1 MKPSL
6 ELLKDGLIVSCQ
18 APEESPLNRVEILA
32 AFALTAEQNGAAG
45 VRLNGAAC
53 IRGTRPLI
61 KVPILGLEKIEIPG
75 YEVYITPTL
84 ESARAVI
91 QSGCDLVALDAT
103 KRRRPAGQG
112 FSAILKNLRKEF
124 DVAIVADIANL
135 EEGLEAEQMGVDA
148 VATTLSGFTRDTRGH
163 TLPNYDLVCGLAR
176 RLKIPL
182 ICEGGISTT
191 HQVRRAFEEGAHA
204 VCVGRALTG
213 LDWLVQ
219 EYNAAT
225 PRMAQAPMKVES

>member
-18 APEESPLNRVEILA
+18 APDESPLNRVEILS

-53 IRGTRPLI
+53 IRGARPLI
-61 KVPILGLEKIEIPG
+61 KVPIIGLEKSEVPG

-84 ESARAVI
+84 EAARAVI
-91 QSGCDLVALDAT
+91 ASGCDLIAIDAT
-103 KRRRPAGQG
+103 KRRRPVGQG
-112 FSAILKNLRKEF
+112 LATIIKSLRKEF
-124 DVAIVADIANL
+124 DVGIVADIANI
-135 EEGLEAEQMGVDA
+135 EEGLEAEQMGIDA
-148 VATTLSGFTRDTRGH
+148 VATTLAGFTRDTRGH
-163 TLPNYDLVCGLAR
+163 ALPNYDLVCGLAR

-191 HQVRRAFEEGAHA
+191 HQVRRAFEEGAYA

-225 PRMAQAPMKVES
+225 PRMTQAPI

>member
-18 APEESPLNRVEILA
+18 APDESPLNRVEILS

-53 IRGTRPLI
+53 IRGARPLI
-61 KVPILGLEKIEIPG
+61 KVPIIGLEKSEVPG

-84 ESARAVI
+84 EAARAVI
-91 QSGCDLVALDAT
+91 ASGCDLIAIDAT
-103 KRRRPAGQG
+103 KRRRPVGQG
-112 FSAILKNLRKEF
+112 LATIIKSLRKEF
-124 DVAIVADIANL
+124 DVGIVADIANI
-135 EEGLEAEQMGVDA
+135 EEGLEAEQMGIDA
-148 VATTLSGFTRDTRGH
+148 VATTLAGFTRDTRGH
-163 TLPNYDLVCGLAR
+163 ALPNYDLVCGLAR

-191 HQVRRAFEEGAHA
+191 HQVRRAFEEGAYA

-219 EYNAAT
+219 EYNSAT
-225 PRMAQAPMKVES
+225 PRMTQAPI